1 MEPIRVGVI
10 GIGVMGKLYSRIV
23 SELPYTELCGVAD
36 IHFDK
41 AEETAK
47 RYDARAFR
55 DSRELIRETSPD
67 AVIISTPED
76 QHVEPVRHAA
86 QTGIPIFLEKPIG
99 ITIQDGMKI
108 LQEVHDA
115 NISLMVGHTL
125 RFDPRYTSARD
136 AIQKGKLG
144 SIVHMAAR
152 RNGSIA
158 GATRI
163 AGRCSVTMFLGIHD
177 IDFMLWTL
185 GRRVAQVFSYGKM
198 EKLNSY
204 GVHDSIVSLL
214 KFEDDTSAI
223 LETSWVAPVMFW
235 QFEAVGT
242 EGILQ
247 ISTPELETAAY
258 TREGMQFS
266 FPLYQFEPL
275 PSGQIW
281 NLYQAQLS
289 HFFDCIINDKP
300 FIIQPEEALEAVAVA
315 EAIDRSIN
323 SGKPE
328 VPEMVE

>member
-1 MEPIRVGVI
+1 MEPIHVGVI

-23 SELPYTELCGVAD
+23 TELPYTQLCGVAD
-36 IHFDK
+36 IKMDR
-41 AEETAK
+41 ANETAK
-47 RYDARAFR
+47 QYHTRAFI
-55 DSRELIRETSPD
+55 DTRELIKETSPD
-67 AVIISTPED
+67 AIIIATPED
-76 QHVEPVRHAA
+76 QHVEPVRHACQA
-86 QTGIPIFLEKPIG
+86 GIPILLEKPIG
-99 ITIQDGMKI
+99 LTFQDGLRI
-108 LQEVHDA
+108 LQEIHHA
-115 NISLMVGHTL
+115 NVPLMVGHTL
-125 RFDPRYTSARD
+125 RFDPRYTAARR
-136 AIQKGKLG
+136 AIQEGNLG
-144 SIVHMAAR
+144 DVVHVAAR

-185 GRRVAQVFSYGKM
+185 GRRVTQVFSYGKM
-198 EKLNSY
+198 ENLNSY

-247 ISTPELETAAY
+247 ISTPELETATY

-266 FPLYQFEPL
+266 FPLYQFDPL

-281 NLYQAQLS
+281 NVYQAQLS
-289 HFFDCIINDKP
+289 HFFDCVINNEP
-300 FIIQPEEALEAVAVA
+300 FIIRPEEALEAVAVA
-315 EAIDRSIN
+315 EAIDRSVI

-328 VPEMVE
+328 VPEIVE